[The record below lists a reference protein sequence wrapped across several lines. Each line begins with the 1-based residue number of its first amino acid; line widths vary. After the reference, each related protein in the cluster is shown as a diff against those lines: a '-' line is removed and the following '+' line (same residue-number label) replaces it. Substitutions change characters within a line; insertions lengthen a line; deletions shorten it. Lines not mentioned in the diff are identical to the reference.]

1 MMNLTSKTSK
11 SFLLFKRAWFLLFLV
26 LCSLVANATGNWSPK
41 VTVNVNYFDEKGKG
55 KVYVTASSSPS
66 LTLTISPSASNPEA
80 AVDLA
85 KTFTITA
92 PERSKENDE
101 GKKYTVSVT
110 MNAVGYPGSK
120 FEGWYN
126 DNDELLTQST
136 AYTYKPGLAP
146 EDNQDSQKYPG
157 PESAS
162 GTFKAKFTAYTYFW
176 KTPSIRAV
184 YKDGASLIIGGGHIS
199 INTSAEDQDNH
210 NWVQSISGGEDQSQV
225 GDGYN
230 GYYPLTYYCYA
241 KPLEDYVFVGW
252 YRLSDEVLGQYFE
265 LNEDNSFMFKAE
277 SISSSDPTNLDFVA
291 LFEKRAVYKD
301 LATARVILTDNDGN
315 YTQVDETIL
324 GDVGGVFVGR
334 DEGESP
340 TYSIFSTCGNG
351 DKVMFDAQSGEYSY
365 TYYASAYKGYSFIGW
380 SNQEPQESKQVS
392 LLQDKDGHIITESPH
407 TITTFTDNQDHEN
420 PEVPTAIYAV
430 FKKNTYYYHTGARA
444 GFATNGEKGQI
455 LVTGT
460 VYDKTTGEANASYR
474 KETVDQ
480 DIEDQDVYRV
490 EPINTNT
497 YTLTYQAID
506 TDLEGQDKSVFKG
519 WSRSALGDV
528 IFSTDNPLSY
538 DHVTYS
544 FDPDYPEQPEML
556 YAVFRSYW
564 YSDPTVLLTTSSA
577 GAGKVAALYTE
588 DETIKPQA
596 SDWKDNIQP
605 APDDMPHQVPAL
617 DEYDADGYTYHVCY
631 WAQPNFGAKFAGW
644 ADADNPNRLIATN
657 SQNPY
662 KVQYT
667 VKNMDD
673 EDPFC
678 PARLYAVFESVI
690 KVIQKDRMI
699 YYLDENG
706 NENINDSKIIITF
719 DQADILHAELVEDD
733 LNANLFELSDKQRVE
748 VGKSIDLDATSGIMQ
763 LVLSYKGKT
772 PKAHVGRTAKIR
784 LSSTYHDGTKEGTA
798 EMVVTVTIEEKPTVS
813 FLHTDGK
820 GAYTIKHT
828 DGRGIGYT
836 MPMNADKH
844 IHVPIAQEN
853 MATFE
858 LNCTDVQ
865 DGLAFSGWE
874 MITKDAV
881 EIISRAQKFTYS
893 FKESASIRPI
903 FTEVRSDLAS
913 FSLLTC
919 DGDYYASPQP
929 SYYDLN
935 EVLAIAKERVDKGM
949 GDQIVVFSNDG
960 KVQGT
965 LPQGDYVIPSGVTL
979 LIPGVGPT
987 PIKIS
992 GKDDA
997 FLMEKDE
1004 DKVVIDGKSANKYVH
1019 RINRQVTMNEV
1030 AMSAVLTTDDYG
1042 VSSISTGG
1050 KTPQCYRKLI
1060 VEDNTSITVEPGGS
1074 INMYTYIVND
1084 FQDAKPLRY
1093 GWIELGENSRI
1104 TLQETP
1110 TENSGSAQLY
1120 AHGYITGAQSSRVV
1134 AQNGAQVYELM
1145 QYCENRGGQGLAHLY
1160 MQKDN
1165 YHTFPIHQYYIQNIE
1180 VPLELQFG
1188 AIEYVTTSAYVM
1200 NTQYVMMAEFIVPDN
1215 ANKSGFLLL
1224 GENTSLVKNYDS
1236 SNDRL
1241 KIAIEGSNSTAKTGS
1256 INIRMGSMVQAIK
1269 TAAGTLGSLIPSS
1282 ALSAFSDISLNSSDY
1297 VMPINNNIDLALH
1310 GVNFSTSYDVA
1321 FMAGSTLH
1329 VDKSSSFTIQDGAEV
1344 FVYDANQNRL
1354 PASERSSE
1362 YGAGS
1367 GYYGAGNYSLCP
1379 ITYLPNSGVQ
1389 QSSTDPTVN
1398 KLRKAQDITD
1408 ATWIIDGVVTVAN
1421 GGGFYTTEGK
1431 ANIISND
1438 KGQVVFNSGLSS
1450 TTTYQAKYN
1459 SSANSL
1465 GFLSEDGTHKKIGYK
1480 AYSAQLKNVKKDT
1493 EGNDTYTDTQNQ
1505 IGTYTFNPAKGIWE
1519 KVSDVTEILTGAKIA
1534 VTLPDYNTSTPETD
1548 PLVTTI
1554 TTNLSGVKNATISW
1568 DNGNSWTPID
1578 VERDSYGDIWM
1589 TLSYKPTNKKGEYEG
1604 LIRINDA
1611 GDYYQRLIVTE
1622 DYTPEFEVPEQL
1634 EISAYLGYSQ
1644 DAVTNIQPVSN
1655 NVASILDGQSYANSV
1670 DWTYTILGENADEF
1684 AFNFGTGVDKLSGA
1698 KVTFTPK
1705 TANSKSAVLSLTCT
1719 YTDGTPIEQST
1730 TMAIKLVGKVN
1741 TLTPNPLAFADGV
1754 ESMFVGAEATR
1765 LFADVANGNTKPIV
1779 VRPQTS
1785 EYYTLAGENM
1795 STTIKPD
1802 KVGTVT
1808 ITATQ
1813 DVDEDNGVA
1822 ATTIT
1827 KTITITDN
1835 IVWNW
1840 ENLYFGSE
1848 NVNPIATLYTDWNLE
1863 VKDNHLNVIREFNS
1877 LSAEEGT
1884 YQVILESWP
1893 DGEAEPVFTM
1903 TYNDGTGDKTQ
1914 DFISHV
1920 TRDPRHLSVYINED
1934 RVYEAVTLNVSHINS
1949 IASTSG
1955 DDYYVKFNSTEDEIA
1970 QWTFHFMG
1978 IPDKLSFNASGSNNW
1993 QIEESANGANWTI
2006 AYTWAKISSSTEFEL
2021 SLQPSTNYVRISYGT
2036 NGSEST
2042 GVLSKIAITELLSVK
2057 SDVEKLY
2064 MPILNPSSQK
2074 NVVFT
2079 YVSENDLALSTNKK
2093 DDNGNFIFTTSP
2105 DQLTGS
2111 SSYQITRVAVNS
2123 TATTEIKDGMLS
2135 VLGSSAAVP
2144 IRTYEYPQELPIQLA
2159 SDELERYYFVTSES
2173 YNTTWS
2179 NDEATRTI
2187 VMRNAVADAS
2197 PYIVFHFADAPAP
2210 GVISFN
2216 YAGISDGASWTVQES
2231 EDGTVWYDLE
2241 VDTDNEKDGL
2251 VMRKFLR
2258 SDKSRYVSVIYN
2270 SDYAGIVDVTN
2281 MAILPTTSVVV
2292 NPAQLTVFSDQPEE
2306 LSVIAS
2312 NLQDVQFTF
2321 TPSEAFSISK
2331 VMDKEGVVQDNGIQ
2345 YFQDAGAHNGKV
2357 LISYDADAAVT
2368 YGKLEITTNYAAN
2381 GDELSNP
2388 EVLATVELTGINRY
2402 LPKGETGIY
2411 TGTSLKI
2418 TNFKKE
2424 KEGDEGY
2431 RREVNTTYAF
2441 DKSETPLPLF
2451 DYVIIYGETK
2461 TTDGSPTITA
2471 PSSVTG
2477 SNAQTPCYIYKKAL
2491 VDTEY
2496 KYVIE
2501 DESYIV
2507 ENANSS
2513 RKSWRG
2519 AISIADTDPTLGV
2532 ADPTPENLRV
2542 YITGFCPYAST
2553 GYTQSDEGVW
2563 YFEGDAGDKIDIYL
2577 EDCYIYSR
2585 YKSKRGNSFTRESGE
2600 SYSGMVARGSGA
2612 VLLFANKI
2620 QKDGLTTSLDV
2631 TIHTR
2636 ESNVL
2641 KSHYGCLFSSFVGR
2655 AFQISAPIQIY
2666 MQSENHYKN
2675 SYATLTFDDKWPT
2688 DATDYSKFNRTNG
2701 FLSLQKQVN
2710 NAPSIDMGNEHTVV
2724 NFCGGHIELQNACIS
2739 SDNYES
2745 SLAISYR
2752 TGVYGPSKFRFVLS
2766 YGIGTDG
2773 VDGTVNF
2780 YDGTT
2785 TVKRMEVP
2793 ERFRQYYL
2801 MDEDG
2806 KNTSCLRSQKNTF
2819 VYGGSHCM
2827 MRACEAPTSKGGA
2840 PTDGVSAL
2848 GKYEYTA
2855 DKEWSANTTETENA
2869 TDCRLVTPTAFPN
2882 DCFKGYYTK
2891 YTYGLKSVTP
2901 VDGKLNL
2908 WIPDLDCP
2916 EFEVKP
2922 EVDQKISFW
2931 KASMTRIEAS
2941 YGVYSGDVGGD
2952 FSVEMEDGNQVEQ
2965 VQNLLYCQ
2973 IDQNISDVIRE
2984 NTGENKYVAPVLN
2997 PAPDGGYISIAPT
3010 SVGEDVQHYIGN
3022 EEPYR
3027 VEDKVYYVTTIPQAD
3042 VWINFTAPFNVEKI
3056 YVVET
3061 YDEEDLSKSGT
3072 RDDVMKEQAKHNA
3085 DFAAFFGVAI
3095 ALESKKT
3102 FNLIYQDYLGWV
3114 REQDDGRTDKR
3125 GMLELEHYYET
3136 KDAEGKFNSNWKT
3149 ADYYLYKNT
3158 GNWTLNAS
3166 GKLDTKW
3173 NFVTTKEGT
3182 KQNILLKQGETYSM
3196 LFPYC
3201 TGCWDY
3207 DELSDIYTR
3216 DYWDYWSGKFLIFES
3231 TDGPHTI
3238 QGSNYINAADDP
3250 DGNKQGDW
3258 AFEVAPDNNE
3268 VKLMGNNTFAKFS
3281 TNNSSISSYAA
3292 SPMQENYTPIG
3303 KNEEEILPTASFLY
3317 GNMSKD
3323 GIRPRIMRD
3332 GSLRYDNQNT
3342 TTGGKV
3348 PTVGGGND
3356 MFITA
3361 IDGGINIAVAE
3372 PQMVR
3377 VLSSTGSVIFAGTIT
3392 TATDVLL
3399 PTSGI
3404 YIISGE
3410 NEVQKVLH

>member
-1 MMNLTSKTSK
+1 MKKLLTILITFTLVSISTDIYGQTDTYTKRGKATVTATVLTDGVIEDAGTVQVEINQPKEYYTIVIASGWNYYEWQNSSYSENGSIGITSTGYGHT
-11 SFLLFKRAWFLLFLV
+11 LNHKRERWGYETFNETKGIIFR
-26 LCSLVANATGNWSPK
+26 
-41 VTVNVNYFDEKGKG
+41 VTVKSTGTGYYFSGW
-55 KVYVTASSSPS
+55 
-66 LTLTISPSASNPEA
+66 
-80 AVDLA
+80 
-85 KTFTITA
+85 
-92 PERSKENDE
+92 SKENSVNGEILPDSEKGTYTEELGASTSATTTKLYAIFKQYVYGTNWQSAKVAE
-101 GKKYTVSVT
+101 GSAGWGEVSVDGST
-110 MNAVGYPGSK
+110 WGPTASGGNHTGVQYKQGDEIALNYYARTVG
-120 FEGWYN
+120 
-126 DNDELLTQST
+126 DNTFFIEWQDDKGNFISDQDEIE
-136 AYTYKPGLAP
+136 YTYKPTSPDQG
-146 EDNQDSQKYPG
+146 
-157 PESAS
+157 
-162 GTFKAKFTAYTYFW
+162 
-176 KTPSIRAV
+176 TPSEAPTLIAV
-184 YKDGASLIIGGGHIS
+184 FGKRPVYIDRPTVKAAYIGLDEKYVELGNEYLENIGWVGIDSEPTTAIVYAEAGDGTTKAIATDKKDG
-199 INTSAEDQDNH
+199 
-210 NWVQSISGGEDQSQV
+210 
-225 GDGYN
+225 
-230 GYYPLTYYCYA
+230 YYY
-241 KPLEDYVFVGW
+241 
-252 YRLSDEVLGQYFE
+252 
-265 LNEDNSFMFKAE
+265 
-277 SISSSDPTNLDFVA
+277 
-291 LFEKRAVYKD
+291 
-301 LATARVILTDNDGN
+301 
-315 YTQVDETIL
+315 
-324 GDVGGVFVGR
+324 
-334 DEGESP
+334 
-340 TYSIFSTCGNG
+340 
-351 DKVMFDAQSGEYSY
+351 Y
-365 TYYASAYKGYSFIGW
+365 TYYAVPQAGNRFVGW
-380 SNQEPQESKQVS
+380 AIEPPVVGENIQILSDENANSS
-392 LLQDKDGHIITESPH
+392 PYTYGHY
-407 TITTFTDNQDHEN
+407 TDVLVDADAQA
-420 PEVPTAIYAV
+420 PETLYAV
-430 FKKNTYYYHTGARA
+430 FQQNTHYYHTGARA

-455 LVTGT
+455 VVTGT

-474 KETVDQ
+474 KETEDQ
-480 DIEDQDVYRV
+480 DIEDQEVYRV

-497 YTLTYQAID
+497 YTLTYQAND

-538 DHVTYS
+538 EHVTYS
-544 FDPDYPEQPEML
+544 FDAEYPEKPEIL

-564 YSDPTVLLTTSSA
+564 YNDPTVLLTTSSA
-577 GAGKVAALYTE
+577 GAGQVAALYTE
-588 DETIKPQA
+588 DETIEPQA
-596 SDWKDNIQP
+596 SDWQDNMQP
-605 APDDMPHQVPAL
+605 APDAMPHQVPAL

-667 VKNMDD
+667 VKEMDD

-733 LNANLFELSDKQRVE
+733 WNANLFELSDKQRVE

-784 LSSTYHDGTKEGTA
+784 LSSTYHDGTKEGTV

-858 LNCTDVQ
+858 LNCTEVKE
-865 DGLAFSGWE
+865 GLAFSGWE

-1004 DKVVIDGKSANKYVH
+1004 DKVVIGSKSANKYVH
-1019 RINRQVTMNEV
+1019 RKNRQVTMNEV

-1104 TLQETP
+1104 ILQETP

-1160 MQKDN
+1160 IQKDN

-1215 ANKSGFLLL
+1215 AIKSGFLLL

-1269 TAAGTLGSLIPSS
+1269 TAAGTLGSLIPSW
-1282 ALSAFSDISLNSSDY
+1282 ALDAFSDISLNSSEY

-1310 GVNFSTSYDVA
+1310 GVNFTTSYDVA

-1354 PASERSSE
+1354 PASERTSD

-1408 ATWIIDGVVTVAN
+1408 ATWIIDGVVRVTD
-1421 GGGFYTTEGK
+1421 GGFYTTEGK

-1450 TTTYQAKYN
+1450 KTTYQAKYN
-1459 SSANSL
+1459 STASGL
-1465 GFLSEDGTHKKIGYK
+1465 DFLSEDGTHKKIGYK

-1493 EGNDTYTDTQNQ
+1493 EGNDTYTDTQNTT
-1505 IGTYTFNPAKGIWE
+1505 GTYTFNPAKGVWE
-1519 KVSDVTEILTGAKIA
+1519 KASDVAETLIGAKIA
-1534 VTLPDYNTSTPETD
+1534 VTLPDYDLNTTDVKEPLITEVVCNINDVETAE
-1548 PLVTTI
+1548 V
-1554 TTNLSGVKNATISW
+1554 SW
-1568 DNGNSWTPID
+1568 DGGATYSVAVVSRADDGSKHI
-1578 VERDSYGDIWM
+1578 RISYEP
-1589 TLSYKPTNKKGEYEG
+1589 KNKAGEYEG
-1604 LIRINDA
+1604 LLKVNA
-1611 GDYYQRLIVTE
+1611 GKYYQRLIVTE
-1622 DYTPEFEVPEQL
+1622 DYTPEFKVPEQL
-1634 EISAYLGYSQ
+1634 EIPAYLGYSQ
-1644 DAVTNIQPVSN
+1644 AVVTNIQPESN
-1655 NVASILDGQSYANSV
+1655 NVASILEGQSYANSV
-1670 DWTYTILGENADEF
+1670 DWTYTIVGENADEF

-1705 TANSKSAVLSLTCT
+1705 TANSKSAILSLTCT

-1765 LFADVANGNTKPIV
+1765 LFADVVNGNTQPIV
-1779 VRPQTS
+1779 VRAQTS
-1785 EYYTLAGENM
+1785 EYYTLDGTNM
-1795 STTIKPD
+1795 LTTIKPN

-1813 DVDEDNGVA
+1813 EADLDNGVA

-1848 NVNPIATLYTDWNLE
+1848 NVNPITTLYTSWNLE

-1877 LSAEEGT
+1877 LSAEEGN

-1903 TYNDGTGDKTQ
+1903 TYNDGTGEKTQ

-1970 QWTFHFMG
+1970 QWTFHFTG
-1978 IPDKLSFNASGSNNW
+1978 IPDKLSFNASGTNNW
-1993 QIEESANGANWTI
+1993 QIEESDNGTNWTI

-2036 NGSEST
+2036 DGSEST

-2093 DDNGNFIFTTSP
+2093 DDNGNFIFTTRP

-2258 SDKSRYVSVIYN
+2258 SDKSRYVRVIYN

-2292 NPAQLTVFSDQPEE
+2292 NPAQLTVFSDQAKE

-2321 TPSEAFSISK
+2321 TPSAAFSISK
-2331 VMDKEGVVQDNGIQ
+2331 VTDKEGNEKTGAE
-2345 YFQDAGAHNGKV
+2345 YFTGPGAHNGKV

-2411 TGTSLKI
+2411 TGTRLKI
-2418 TNFKKE
+2418 TNFKNE

-2491 VDTEY
+2491 VGTEY

-2519 AISIADTDPTLGV
+2519 AISIADTDLELGKV
-2532 ADPTPENLRV
+2532 DPTPENLRV

-2585 YKSKRGNSFTRESGE
+2585 YKSKRGNAFTRESGE

-2612 VLLFANKI
+2612 VLLFANKT

-2655 AFQISAPIQIY
+2655 AFQISAPVQIY

-2688 DATDYSKFNRTNG
+2688 NANDYSKFNRTNG

-2785 TVKRMEVP
+2785 TVKRMEIP

-2840 PTDGVSAL
+2840 PTDGISAL
-2848 GKYEYTA
+2848 GKFEYTI
-2855 DKEWSANTTETENA
+2855 DKGWAENTTETENHV
-2869 TDCRLVTPTAFPN
+2869 DCRLVTPTSFP
-2882 DCFKGYYTK
+2882 DACLTEYYKNK

-2908 WIPDLDCP
+2908 WIPDLDCSQ
-2916 EFEVKP
+2916 FEVKP
-2922 EVDQKISFW
+2922 EVDQQISFW
-2931 KASMTRIEAS
+2931 KASMTLIEAN
-2941 YGVYSGDVGGD
+2941 YGVYSGSVGGD
-2952 FSVEMEDGNQVEQ
+2952 NVEIAMQDGEQKEQ

-2973 IDQNISDVIRE
+2973 IDDNISGVISAQG
-2984 NTGENKYVAPVLN
+2984 NDQYVAPVLN

-3010 SVGEDVQHYIGN
+3010 TVGTELQNYVRNTGSYV
-3022 EEPYR
+3022 

-3042 VWINFTAPFNVEKI
+3042 VWMNFTAPFNVANI
-3056 YVVET
+3056 YVVEA
-3061 YDEEDLSKSGT
+3061 YDEDLL
-3072 RDDVMKEQAKHNA
+3072 EQAGVTRGEILVEQARHNA
-3085 DFAAFFGVAI
+3085 NFAAFFGVAI

-3102 FNLIYQDYLGWV
+3102 FNMIYNDYMGWV
-3114 REQDDGRTDKR
+3114 RHEYGSTAASKQ
-3125 GMLELEHYYET
+3125 GMKLLQHYYET
-3136 KDAEGKFNSNWKT
+3136 YDAEGKYEGSNWRT

-3158 GNWTLNAS
+3158 ANWKLEEGNLTTQWGYVPMDVTLER
-3166 GKLDTKW
+3166 T
-3173 NFVTTKEGT
+3173 EP
-3182 KQNILLKQGETYSM
+3182 LLKQGETYSM
-3196 LFPYC
+3196 MFPYC
-3201 TGCWDY
+3201 TGCWEGD
-3207 DELSDIYTR
+3207 DESGYYR
-3216 DYWDYWSGKFLIFES
+3216 DEWDYWSGKFIIFES
-3231 TDGPHTI
+3231 TQGPHTI
-3238 QGSNYINAADDP
+3238 QGSNFVAANDLDEAI
-3250 DGNKQGDW
+3250 DGNW
-3258 AFEVAPDNNE
+3258 IFEDGASKGE
-3268 VKLMGNNTFAKFS
+3268 AKLLGNSTFAQMKPQDENVYIYS
-3281 TNNSSISSYAA
+3281 ADPMLEDYSPISIED
-3292 SPMQENYTPIG
+3292 ENVID
-3303 KNEEEILPTASFLY
+3303 PTVTFLY
-3317 GNMSKD
+3317 ANLSSNE
-3323 GIRPRIMRD
+3323 IRPRITRNGQVIYDTNGD
-3332 GSLRYDNQNT
+3332 GT
-3342 TTGGKV
+3342 VTGGHI

-3356 MFITA
+3356 LFITSTA
-3361 IDGGINIAVAE
+3361 MGINIAVAQ
-3372 PQMVR
+3372 PQQIRVMSATGAIIYSGMVQ
-3377 VLSSTGSVIFAGTIT
+3377 
-3392 TATDVLL
+3392 TAVDVLL
-3399 PTSGI
+3399 PTTGV
-3404 YIISGE
+3404 YVVAGE
-3410 NEVQKVLH
+3410 NEVHKILH

>member
-11 SFLLFKRAWFLLFLV
+11 SFLLFKRAWVLLCLV
-26 LCSLVANATGNWSPK
+26 LCSLVANAGNWNPT

-66 LTLTISPSASNPEA
+66 LGTLTISPAASNAEA
-80 AVDLA
+80 AVDLEN
-85 KTFTITA
+85 TFTITA
-92 PERSKENDE
+92 NQRKREND
-101 GKKYTVSVT
+101 KAKTFTVSVT

-120 FEGWYN
+120 FDGWYN
-126 DNDELLTQST
+126 DNNELLTQST
-136 AYTYKPGLAP
+136 AYTYKPVLAP
-146 EDNQDSQKYPG
+146 KDNRDSQNYPG
-157 PESAS
+157 PENAS
-162 GTFKAKFTAYTYFW
+162 KTFKAKFTAHTYFW

-184 YKDGASLIIGGGHIS
+184 YKDGASLSTGGGYIS
-199 INTSAEDQDNH
+199 IGTTVEDQDNH
-210 NWVQSISGGEDQSQV
+210 NWQQSITGGTVQSQV

-230 GYYPLTYYCYA
+230 GYHPLTYYCYA
-241 KPLEDYVFVGW
+241 KPLDEYVFVGW
-252 YRLSDEVLGQYFE
+252 YKLTDSGLGDYFE
-265 LNEDNSFMFKAE
+265 LSGDDSFTFKAE
-277 SISSSDPTNLDFVA
+277 STSDSDPTNIDFVA

-315 YTQVDETIL
+315 YTPVEETFL
-324 GDVGGVFVGR
+324 EDVGGVFVGR
-334 DEGESP
+334 NENESP
-340 TYSIFSTCGNG
+340 AYSIFSTCGTG
-351 DKVMFDAQSGEYSY
+351 EKVIFDAASGEYSY

-392 LLQDKDGHIITESPH
+392 LLQDKDGHIIRESPY

-455 LVTGT
+455 VVTGT
-460 VYDKTTGEANASYR
+460 VYDKTTGEANANYR
-474 KETVDQ
+474 KETTDQ
-480 DIEDQDVYRV
+480 DIEDQDIYRV

-497 YTLTYQAID
+497 YTLTYQSID

-528 IFSTDNPLSY
+528 IFSIANPLSY

-577 GAGKVAALYTE
+577 GAGQVAALYTE
-588 DETIKPQA
+588 DESIKPQP
-596 SDWKDNIQP
+596 SDWKANIQP
-605 APDDMPHQVPAL
+605 APDAKPHQVPAL

-673 EDPFC
+673 EDPFR

-706 NENINDSKIIITF
+706 NDNINDSKIIITF

-748 VGKSIDLDATSGIMQ
+748 VGESIDLDATSGIMQ
-763 LVLSYKGKT
+763 LILSYKGTT

-865 DGLAFSGWE
+865 DGFAFSGWE

-893 FKESASIRPI
+893 FQESASIRPI

-987 PIKIS
+987 PMKIN

-1004 DKVVIDGKSANKYVH
+1004 DKVVIDGKSANKYVN
-1019 RINRQVTMNEV
+1019 RVNRQVTMNEV
-1030 AMSAVLTTDDYG
+1030 AMPAVLTTDDYG

-1093 GWIELGENSRI
+1093 GWIELGENSKVI
-1104 TLQETP
+1104 LQETT

-1188 AIEYVTTSAYVM
+1188 ATEYVTTSAYVM

-1310 GVNFSTSYDVA
+1310 GVNLTTSYDVA

-1329 VDKSSSFTIQDGAEV
+1329 VDKSSSFTIQDDAEV

-1367 GYYGAGNYSLCP
+1367 GYYGASNYSLCP
-1379 ITYLPNSGVQ
+1379 ITYLPNGGVQ
-1389 QSSTDPTVN
+1389 QSSNDPTVN

-1408 ATWIIDGVVTVAN
+1408 ATWIIDGVVTVTD
-1421 GGGFYTTEGK
+1421 GGFYTTEGK
-1431 ANIISND
+1431 AKIISNN
-1438 KGQVVFNSGLSS
+1438 KGQVVFNKSLSS
-1450 TTTYQAKYN
+1450 ITTYQAKYN
-1459 SSANSL
+1459 SNANDL
-1465 GFLSEDGTHKKIGYK
+1465 GFLSEDGTHRKIGYTV
-1480 AYSAQLKNVKKDT
+1480 YSAQLKNAKKDG
-1493 EGNDTYTDTQNQ
+1493 EGTDTFVDTRNQ
-1505 IGTYTFNPAKGIWE
+1505 TGTYTYNPAKGIWE
-1519 KVSDVTEILTGAKIA
+1519 KKVQDDITETITGEKLHVS
-1534 VTLPDYNTSTPETD
+1534 LPDYNVLTPEID
-1548 PLVTTI
+1548 PLVAKI
-1554 TTNLSGVKNATISW
+1554 ITNLSGVKSATISW
-1568 DNGNSWTPID
+1568 DNGNTWTPID
-1578 VERDSYGDIWM
+1578 VERDSYGDMWM
-1589 TLSYKPTNKKGEYEG
+1589 TLSYKPTNKIGEYEG
-1604 LIRINDA
+1604 LIKINDA
-1611 GDYYQRLIVTE
+1611 GDYYQRVIVTE

-1634 EISAYLGYSQ
+1634 EIPAYLGYYKES
-1644 DAVTNIQPVSN
+1644 VINIQPVSD
-1655 NVASILDGQSYANSV
+1655 NVASILEGQSYANSV
-1670 DWTYTILGENADEF
+1670 DWTYTIVGENADEF
-1684 AFNFGTGVDKLSGA
+1684 AFNFGTGENMLSGA

-1754 ESMFVGAEATR
+1754 ESMFVGASATR
-1765 LFADVANGNTKPIV
+1765 LFADVANGNTKPIEV
-1779 VRPQTS
+1779 TTS
-1785 EYYTLAGENM
+1785 EYYTLDGTNM
-1795 STTIKPD
+1795 LTTIKPN

-1808 ITATQ
+1808 ITADQ
-1813 DVDEDNGVA
+1813 DADLVNGVA
-1822 ATTIT
+1822 ATSIR
-1827 KTITITDN
+1827 KTINITDN

-1848 NVNPIATLYTDWNLE
+1848 NISPISTLYDDWRLDIKN
-1863 VKDNHLNVIREFNS
+1863 NHLNVIRDFTSVNP
-1877 LSAEEGT
+1877 GD
-1884 YQVILESWP
+1884 YKVVLESWP
-1893 DGEAEPVFTM
+1893 DGEAQPVFTL
-1903 TYNDGTGDKTQ
+1903 TYNDGTGEKTR
-1914 DFISHV
+1914 DFTSHV
-1920 TRDPRHLSVYINED
+1920 TRDPRHLSVYVNEK
-1934 RVYEAVTLNVSHINS
+1934 RVYEAVTLNVSRIDHIAAN
-1949 IASTSG
+1949 SG
-1955 DDYYVKFNSTEDEIA
+1955 DDYYVKFNSTKDEIA

-1978 IPDKLSFNASGSNNW
+1978 IPDKLSFNASGANNW
-1993 QIEESANGANWTI
+1993 QIEESANGTNWTI

-2036 NGSEST
+2036 SSSNST
-2042 GVLSKIAITELLSVK
+2042 GVLSKIAVTELLSVK

-2064 MPILNPSSQK
+2064 MPILNPSSQR

-2079 YVSENDLALSTNKK
+2079 YVSENDLALKTN
-2093 DDNGNFIFTTSP
+2093 DSVFTTDP
-2105 DQLTGS
+2105 KTLTGGAQAPF
-2111 SSYQITRVAVNS
+2111 YQIKRVTVDS
-2123 TATTEIKDGMLS
+2123 KATSEIKDGMLS
-2135 VLGSSAAVP
+2135 VSGSSAAVP

-2258 SDKSRYVSVIYN
+2258 SDKSRYVRVIYN

-2281 MAILPTTSVVV
+2281 LAILPTTSVVV

-2321 TPSEAFSISK
+2321 TPSAAFSITK
-2331 VMDKEGVVQDNGIQ
+2331 VTDKEGVVQDNGIQ
-2345 YFQDAGAHNGKV
+2345 YFQGAGAHNGKV
-2357 LISYDADAAVT
+2357 QISYNSTSAAT
-2368 YGKLEITTNYAAN
+2368 YGKLEITTNYEAD
-2381 GDELSNP
+2381 GTQLSQP
-2388 EVLATVELTGINRY
+2388 KVLATVELTGINRY
-2402 LPKGETGIY
+2402 LPKGVTGIM
-2411 TGTSLKI
+2411 TGTSLDI
-2418 TNFKKE
+2418 TNFKNE
-2424 KEGDEGY
+2424 NEGDEGY
-2431 RREVNTTYAF
+2431 LRDVNTTYAF
-2441 DKSETPLPLF
+2441 DKSETPLF

-2461 TTDGSPTITA
+2461 TTDGSGTVTA

-2477 SNAQTPCYIYKKAL
+2477 SNAQTPCYIYKKKL
-2491 VDTEY
+2491 VGTEY

-2519 AISIADTDPTLGV
+2519 AISIADTDLELGK

-2612 VLLFANKI
+2612 VLLFANKT

-2636 ESNVL
+2636 ESNLL

-2655 AFQISAPIQIY
+2655 AFQISAPVHIY

-2675 SYATLTFDDKWPT
+2675 SYTTLTFDDKWPT
-2688 DATDYSKFNRTNG
+2688 DANDYTKFNRTNG
-2701 FLSLQKQVN
+2701 LLSLQKQVN
-2710 NAPSIDMGNEHTVV
+2710 NAPSIDMGNKNTVV
-2724 NFCGGHIELQNACIS
+2724 NFRGGHIELQNACIS

-2785 TVKRMEVP
+2785 TVLPMSVP

-2801 MDEDG
+2801 MDENG
-2806 KNTSCLRSQKNTF
+2806 TTTSCLRSQKNTF

-2840 PTDGVSAL
+2840 PTDGTNAL

-2855 DKEWSANTTETENA
+2855 DKGWNANTTETENA
-2869 TDCRLVTPTAFPN
+2869 VDYELVTPTAFP
-2882 DCFKGYYTK
+2882 DECLTK
-2891 YTYGLKSVTP
+2891 YYEGKYSYGLKSVTP
-2901 VDGKLNL
+2901 VDGRLNL
-2908 WIPDLDCP
+2908 WIPDLDCS
-2916 EFEVKP
+2916 EFKVEP
-2922 EVDQKISFW
+2922 EVEQQISFW
-2931 KASMTRIEAS
+2931 KASMTLIEAN
-2941 YGVYSGDVGGD
+2941 YGVYSGSVGGD
-2952 FSVEMEDGNQVEQ
+2952 NVEIATQDGEQKEQ

-2973 IDQNISDVIRE
+2973 IDDNISGVIRAQ
-2984 NTGENKYVAPVLN
+2984 GEDQYVAPVLN

-3010 SVGEDVQHYIGN
+3010 SVGEELQNYVRNTGSYVI
-3022 EEPYR
+3022 
-3027 VEDKVYYVTTIPQAD
+3027 EDKVYYVTTIPQAD
-3042 VWINFTAPFNVEKI
+3042 IWMNFTAPFNVEKI

-3061 YDEEDLSKSGT
+3061 YDEDVLSAFSQS
-3072 RDDVMKEQAKHNA
+3072 RDEILVEQAKHNA

-3102 FNLIYQDYLGWV
+3102 FDLIYRDYLGWV
-3114 REQDDGRTDKR
+3114 REQDGSTDKR
-3125 GMLELEHYYET
+3125 GMKQLQHYYET
-3136 KDAEGKFNSNWKT
+3136 YDAEGKYESSNWRD

-3158 GNWTLNAS
+3158 DNWTLNVD
-3166 GKLDTKW
+3166 GD
-3173 NFVTTKEGT
+3173 FTTQWGYIPVNIT
-3182 KQNILLKQGETYSM
+3182 QQNGQVLLEQGETYSM
-3196 LFPYC
+3196 MFPYC
-3201 TGCWDY
+3201 TGCWDGSE
-3207 DELSDIYTR
+3207 DEGFYRND
-3216 DYWDYWSGKFLIFES
+3216 WDYWSGKFIIFES
-3231 TDGPHTI
+3231 TQGPHII
-3238 QGSNYINAADDP
+3238 QGSNYMASAKPANGEWAFDVTVAENAA
-3250 DGNKQGDW
+3250 
-3258 AFEVAPDNNE
+3258 
-3268 VKLMGNNTFAKFS
+3268 KLMGNSTFAEM
-3281 TNNSSISSYAA
+3281 TTENADIYTYAA
-3292 SPMQENYTPIG
+3292 EPMYESYTPIRR
-3303 KNEEEILPTASFLY
+3303 KTTIEPTATFLLSNFT
-3317 GNMSKD
+3317 GNQMPTRVSRT
-3323 GIRPRIMRD
+3323 GEII
-3332 GSLRYDNQNT
+3332 YDKENT
-3342 TTGGKV
+3342 PTDNL
-3348 PTVGGGND
+3348 PTVGGSND
-3356 MFITA
+3356 LFITSTVE
-3361 IDGGINIAVAE
+3361 GINIAVAE
-3372 PQMVR
+3372 PQYVR
-3377 VLSSTGSVIFAGTIT
+3377 VLSSTGAVLYSGMVQ
-3392 TATDVLL
+3392 TAVDVAL
-3399 PTSGI
+3399 PTTGVYVI
-3404 YIISGE
+3404 TGE
-3410 NEVQKVLH
+3410 NEVHKILH

>member
-1 MMNLTSKTSK
+1 MKKFISQTSK
-11 SFLLFKRAWFLLFLV
+11 SLLLFKRLFVLLCLIV
-26 LCSLVANATGNWSPK
+26 CSLLANATGDWTPK
-41 VTVNVNYFDEKGKG
+41 VTVNVKYFDEKGKG

-66 LTLTISPSASNPEA
+66 LGTFTVEPAAQNADA
-80 AVDLA
+80 AVELPQA
-85 KTFTITA
+85 FTIQA
-92 PERSKENDE
+92 PDRSRENDKS
-101 GKKYTVSVT
+101 KKFTVSVT
-110 MNAVGYPGSK
+110 MTAVKYDGSK
-120 FEGWYN
+120 FEGWYD

-136 AYTYKPGLAP
+136 TYTYKPVLAP
-146 EDNQDSQKYPG
+146 KDNQDSQNYPG
-157 PESAS
+157 PESDS
-162 GTFKAKFTAYTYFW
+162 KTFKAKFTAYTYFW

-184 YKDGASLIIGGGHIS
+184 CKDGASLINGGGHIS

-210 NWVQSISGGEDQSQV
+210 NWVQSISGGEEQSQV

-252 YRLSDEVLGQYFE
+252 YRLSDGVLGHYFE

-301 LATARVILTDNDGN
+301 LATAKVILTDNDGN

-324 GDVGGVFVGR
+324 EDVGGVFVGR
-334 DEGESP
+334 NEDESP

-365 TYYASAYKGYSFIGW
+365 TYYASAYNGYSFIGW
-380 SNQEPQESKQVS
+380 SDQEPQESKQVS

-474 KETVDQ
+474 KETTDQ
-480 DIEDQDVYRV
+480 DIEDQDIYRV
-490 EPINTNT
+490 GKINTNT
-497 YTLTYQAID
+497 YTLTYQSID

-538 DHVTYS
+538 EHVTYS

-577 GAGKVAALYTE
+577 GAGQVAALYTE
-588 DETIKPQA
+588 DVTIKPQA

-706 NENINDSKIIITF
+706 NENINNSKLIITF

-858 LNCTDVQ
+858 LNCTEVKE
-865 DGLAFSGWE
+865 GLAFSGWE

-987 PIKIS
+987 PMKIN

-1004 DKVVIDGKSANKYVH
+1004 DKVVIDGKSANKYVN

-1030 AMSAVLTTDDYG
+1030 AMPAVLTTDDYG

-1060 VEDNTSITVEPGGS
+1060 VEDNTSITVEPGGT

-1093 GWIELGENSRI
+1093 GWIELGENSKVI
-1104 TLQETP
+1104 LKETT

-1145 QYCENRGGQGLAHLY
+1145 QYCENRGGQGVAHLF

-1188 AIEYVTTSAYVM
+1188 AIEYVTTSTYVM

-1236 SNDRL
+1236 SHDRL
-1241 KIAIEGSNSTAKTGS
+1241 KIAIEGNNSTAKTGS

-1269 TAAGTLGSLIPSS
+1269 TAAGTLGSYIPNS
-1282 ALSAFSDISLNSSDY
+1282 ALSAFADISLNSSDY

-1310 GVNFSTSYDVA
+1310 GVNLTTSYDVA

-1379 ITYLPNSGVQ
+1379 ITYLPNGGVQ
-1389 QSSTDPTVN
+1389 QSSSDPTVN

-1459 SSANSL
+1459 SSASAL
-1465 GFLSEDGTHKKIGYK
+1465 GFLSEDGTHKKIGYEV
-1480 AYSAQLKNVKKDT
+1480 YSAQLKNVKKDA

-1548 PLVTTI
+1548 PLVTKI
-1554 TTNLSGVKNATISW
+1554 TTNLSGVRNATISW

-1644 DAVTNIQPVSN
+1644 DGLTNIQPVSN
-1655 NVASILDGQSYANSV
+1655 NVASILAGQSYANSV
-1670 DWTYTILGENADEF
+1670 VWTYTIVGENADEF
-1684 AFNFGTGVDKLSGA
+1684 DFNFGTGVNMLSGA

-1719 YTDGTPIEQST
+1719 YTDETPIEQST
-1730 TMAIKLVGKVN
+1730 TMAIKLVGTVN
-1741 TLTPNPLAFADGV
+1741 TLTPNPLAFAVD
-1754 ESMFVGAEATR
+1754 SMFVGAEATR
-1765 LFADVANGNTKPIV
+1765 LFTNVTNGNTKPIQV
-1779 VRPQTS
+1779 TTS
-1785 EYYTLAGENM
+1785 EYYTLAGTNT
-1795 STTIKPD
+1795 STTIKPN

-1808 ITATQ
+1808 ITADQ
-1813 DVDEDNGVA
+1813 EADLANGVA
-1822 ATTIT
+1822 GTSIS
-1827 KTITITDN
+1827 KTINITDN

-1848 NVNPIATLYTDWNLE
+1848 NIYPISTLYNNWRLDIKKN
-1863 VKDNHLNVIREFNS
+1863 DLNVIRDFTSVNP
-1877 LSAEEGT
+1877 GD
-1884 YQVILESWP
+1884 YKVVLESWP
-1893 DGEAEPVFTM
+1893 DGEATPVFTM
-1903 TYNDGTGDKTQ
+1903 TYNDGTGEKTQ
-1914 DFISHV
+1914 DFTSHV
-1920 TRDPRHLSVYINED
+1920 TRDPRQLSVYVNEA
-1934 RVYEAVTLNVSHINS
+1934 RVYEAVTLNVSHINP
-1949 IASTSG
+1949 IASSSG
-1955 DDYYVKFNSTEDEIA
+1955 DDYYVQFNSTEDEIA
-1970 QWTFHFMG
+1970 QWTFYFKG
-1978 IPDKLSFNASGSNNW
+1978 IPDKLSFNASGNNNW
-1993 QIEESANGANWTI
+1993 QIEESANGTNWTI
-2006 AYTWAKISSSTEFEL
+2006 AYTWSSISSSTEFEL
-2021 SLQPSTNYVRISYGT
+2021 SLLPSTNYVRISYGT
-2036 NGSEST
+2036 SST
-2042 GVLSKIAITELLSVK
+2042 SSMGVLSKIAVTELLSVK
-2057 SDVEKLY
+2057 ADVEKLY
-2064 MPILNPSSQK
+2064 MPIIKPSSQK

-2079 YVSENDLALSTNKK
+2079 YVSESDLALKTN
-2093 DDNGNFIFTTSP
+2093 NNVFTTNPTS
-2105 DQLTGS
+2105 LTGS
-2111 SSYQITRVAVNS
+2111 NQSPFYQIKRVAVNS

-2135 VLGSSAAVP
+2135 VSGSSAAVP
-2144 IRTYEYPQELPIQLA
+2144 IRTYTYPQELPIQLA

-2173 YNTTWS
+2173 YNTSWS
-2179 NDEATRTI
+2179 NDEATRSI

-2197 PYIVFHFADAPAP
+2197 PYVVFHFADAPAP

-2216 YAGISDGASWTVQES
+2216 YANISDGASWTVQES

-2241 VDTDNEKDGL
+2241 VDADNEKAGQ

-2258 SDKSRYVSVIYN
+2258 PEKSCYVRVIYN
-2270 SDYAGIVDVTN
+2270 SDYAGTVDITN

-2292 NPAQLTVFSDQPEE
+2292 NPAQLTVFSGQPEE

-2312 NLQDVQFTF
+2312 NLQDIQFTF
-2321 TPSEAFSISK
+2321 TPSSAFSINQVK
-2331 VMDKEGVVQDNGIQ
+2331 DKDGNVANNGIQ
-2345 YFQDAGAHNGKV
+2345 YFQGPGSHNGKAV
-2357 LISYDADAAVT
+2357 ISYNASDAVT
-2368 YGKLEITTNYAAN
+2368 YGTLTITTNKDAN
-2381 GDELSNP
+2381 GTPLANP
-2388 EVLATVELTGINRY
+2388 EVLATVELTGINRN
-2402 LPKGETGIY
+2402 LPKGPTGIM
-2411 TGTSLKI
+2411 TGTGLKI
-2418 TNFKKE
+2418 TNFKNAN
-2424 KEGDEGY
+2424 EGDEGY
-2431 RREVNTTYAF
+2431 LREVNSKYAF
-2441 DKSETPLPLF
+2441 DTNGKPLF

-2461 TTDGSPTITA
+2461 TTDGSGTVTA

-2477 SNAQTPCYIYKKAL
+2477 SNAQTPCYIYKKSG
-2491 VDTEY
+2491 DQ
-2496 KYVIE
+2496 YVIE
-2501 DESYIV
+2501 DETYLV

-2513 RKSWRG
+2513 SKSWRG
-2519 AISIADTDPTLGV
+2519 AISIADTDLQLGN

-2585 YKSKRGNSFTRESGE
+2585 YKSKRGNAFTRESGE

-2612 VLLFANKI
+2612 VLLFANKT

-2655 AFQISAPIQIY
+2655 AFQISSPVHIY

-2675 SYATLTFDDKWPT
+2675 SYTTLTFDDKWPT
-2688 DATDYSKFNRTNG
+2688 DANDDTKYNRTNG

-2710 NAPSIDMGNEHTVV
+2710 NAPSIDMGNKNTVV
-2724 NFCGGHIELQNACIS
+2724 NFRGGHVELQNACIS

-2773 VDGTVNF
+2773 VEGTVNF

-2785 TVKRMEVP
+2785 TVLPMEVP

-2801 MDEDG
+2801 MDDNG
-2806 KNTSCLRSQKNTF
+2806 TTTSCLRTPKNTY

-2840 PTDGVSAL
+2840 PTDGIRAL
-2848 GKYEYTA
+2848 GKFEYTY
-2855 DKEWSANTTETENA
+2855 DMVWNANKAETEGGV
-2869 TDCRLVTPTAFPN
+2869 DKGLVTPTSFP
-2882 DCFKGYYTK
+2882 DACLTEYYENK

-2908 WIPDLDCP
+2908 WIPDLDCSQ
-2916 EFEVKP
+2916 FEVKP
-2922 EVDQKISFW
+2922 EVDQQISFW
-2931 KASMTRIEAS
+2931 KASMTLIEAN
-2941 YGVYSGDVGGD
+2941 YGVYSGSVGGD
-2952 FSVEMEDGNQVEQ
+2952 NVEIAMQDGEQKEQ

-2973 IDQNISDVIRE
+2973 IDDNISGVISAQG
-2984 NTGENKYVAPVLN
+2984 NDQYVAPVLN

-3010 SVGEDVQHYIGN
+3010 TVGTELQNYVRNTGSYVI
-3022 EEPYR
+3022 
-3027 VEDKVYYVTTIPQAD
+3027 EDKVYYVTTIPQAD
-3042 VWINFTAPFNVEKI
+3042 VWMNFTAPFNVANI
-3056 YVVET
+3056 YVVEA
-3061 YDEEDLSKSGT
+3061 YDEDLLEQAGVT
-3072 RDDVMKEQAKHNA
+3072 RDDILVEQARHNA
-3085 DFAAFFGVAI
+3085 NFAAFFGVAI

-3102 FNLIYQDYLGWV
+3102 FNMIYNDYMGWV
-3114 REQDDGRTDKR
+3114 RHEYGSTAASKQ
-3125 GMLELEHYYET
+3125 GMKLLQHYYET
-3136 KDAEGKFNSNWKT
+3136 YDAEGKYEGSNWRT

-3158 GNWTLNAS
+3158 ANWMRNAEGNLTTQWGYVPMDVTLER
-3166 GKLDTKW
+3166 T
-3173 NFVTTKEGT
+3173 EP
-3182 KQNILLKQGETYSM
+3182 LLKQGETYSM

-3201 TGCWDY
+3201 TGCWDGD
-3207 DELSDIYTR
+3207 DESGYSR
-3216 DYWDYWSGKFLIFES
+3216 DEWDYWSGKFIIFES
-3231 TDGPHTI
+3231 TQGPHTI
-3238 QGSNYINAADDP
+3238 QGSDY
-3250 DGNKQGDW
+3250 
-3258 AFEVAPDNNE
+3258 VAPAKPAKGEWVFDVTVPGNE
-3268 VKLMGNNTFAKFS
+3268 AKLMGNSTFADMS
-3281 TNNSSISSYAA
+3281 TTNSKIYTYAA
-3292 SPMQENYTPIG
+3292 EPMSESYNYVRRTATV
-3303 KNEEEILPTASFLY
+3303 EPTATFLLSNFSGSEMPARVSRAGELIY
-3317 GNMSKD
+3317 DKENTPTGN
-3323 GIRPRIMRD
+3323 I
-3332 GSLRYDNQNT
+3332 
-3342 TTGGKV
+3342 

-3356 MFITA
+3356 LFITSTA
-3361 IDGGINIAVAE
+3361 EGINIAVAE
-3372 PQMVR
+3372 AQHVR
-3377 VLSSTGSVIFAGTIT
+3377 VMSATGIVLYNGMVQTAVDVALPSNGVYVIAG
-3392 TATDVLL
+3392 A
-3399 PTSGI
+3399 
-3404 YIISGE
+3404 
-3410 NEVQKVLH
+3410 NEVHKILF